1 LHLFAKRELCLGGGT
16 TRVGLLSLVLLIV
29 TAVAVACG
37 GGDNKDAEQVLQ
49 RFMEIGQNP
58 GATAEVMIGE
68 VPSGLPADLPEY
80 PDSSLIGS
88 TVTTDA
94 GSKSISVLRETSDSL
109 DNVLLYYEENLD
121 TSPWEILLSTSQET
135 FAAVQFGKLDDA
147 NLLGSIVI
155 QSSSDGKRSTILL
168 SLQLTE
174 SEAPTAKPFELGASK
189 PLPRGFP
196 AEMPIYPDIT
206 ITDTAWARSTD
217 TLDFQVN
224 FLTKSSSQDVAD
236 FYRKELGGRGW
247 TVTDQPSET
256 GQTGVL
262 ALTFEGKAPGQTWS
276 GGISINV
283 FEEDPSYT
291 QVRLQ
296 VRIGPEASPTP
307 AAVPTP

>member
-1 LHLFAKRELCLGGGT
+1 MRLFAKRESCLAGGT
-16 TRVGLLSLVLLIV
+16 TRVGLLALVLLIA

-135 FAAVQFGKLDDA
+135 FAAVQFG
-147 NLLGSIVI
+147 NT
-155 QSSSDGKRSTILL
+155 R
-168 SLQLTE
+168 
-174 SEAPTAKPFELGASK
+174 
-189 PLPRGFP
+189 
-196 AEMPIYPDIT
+196 
-206 ITDTAWARSTD
+206 
-217 TLDFQVN
+217 
-224 FLTKSSSQDVAD
+224 
-236 FYRKELGGRGW
+236 
-247 TVTDQPSET
+247 
-256 GQTGVL
+256 
-262 ALTFEGKAPGQTWS
+262 
-276 GGISINV
+276 
-283 FEEDPSYT
+283 
-291 QVRLQ
+291 
-296 VRIGPEASPTP
+296 
-307 AAVPTP
+307 